1 MVKGYKVFNHDWTC
15 NVRGNVKQYA
25 CPGKFEEDVQPI
37 VCKSGMHFCKKAV
50 DCFNYHVFDPSKK
63 VAEVIAYGKIS
74 EFDDKCCTDKLEIV
88 REISWE
94 ELLMI
99 INIGEGCNGKLNT
112 GDKNFGHRNTGCR
125 NNGHGNSGNCN
136 NGGDNSG
143 GYNNGYVNTGDYND
157 GCWNS
162 GNYNMGNYNTGD
174 ANIGHGNTGKMN
186 IGDDNTGDFNLCNRS
201 GGCFNT
207 VEQKIYLFNKPSNLT
222 HYAWRK
228 SEAFDIL
235 KDMPTTIVE
244 FIDYGKMTEEEKQK
258 HPSSKTTGG
267 YLKYTRCTHKQKQEW
282 WDKLLY
288 KEKEIIKSIPNFD
301 AAIFK
306 QITGIDV
313 EA

>member
-94 ELLMI
+94 ELLMM
-99 INIGEGCNGKLNT
+99 
-112 GDKNFGHRNTGCR
+112 
-125 NNGHGNSGNCN
+125 
-136 NGGDNSG
+136 
-143 GYNNGYVNTGDYND
+143 V
-157 GCWNS
+157 
-162 GNYNMGNYNTGD
+162 NMG
-174 ANIGHGNTGKMN
+174 
-186 IGDDNTGDFNLCNRS
+186 
-201 GGCFNT
+201 GCT
-207 VEQKIYLFNKPSNLT
+207 Y
-222 HYAWRK
+222 
-228 SEAFDIL
+228 
-235 KDMPTTIVE
+235 
-244 FIDYGKMTEEEKQK
+244 
-258 HPSSKTTGG
+258 
-267 YLKYTRCTHKQKQEW
+267 KQKQEW

-301 AAIFK
+301 ATIFK

-313 EA
+313 NA